1 MLDSDPLRWAAGAE
15 WSAVSEEV
23 QPAGPCRCWEEKKSN
38 HFWKNLTFY
47 YKQDPSVENN
57 CMAVS
62 EIAYLSVR

>member
-1 MLDSDPLRWAAGAE
+1 MKRFSPLGHAGA
-15 WSAVSEEV
+15 
-23 QPAGPCRCWEEKKSN
+23 GKKKKSN

-57 CMAVS
+57 CVAVS